1 MKKVLMI
8 SLCVLAAILT
18 ALATVF
24 MILKSGEKMA
34 MAPISSVHEIPS
46 DITDTN
52 STTSP
57 EPIIPVLTFN
67 TPSKEKIST
76 TESSITFSGNYSANT
91 VIMLGDEQIQTDQNG
106 NFTISKELQFGN
118 NQFVFSTETESRTFT
133 VYRRYVI
140 ISSYSPKTAQIYSAG
155 VYFPVSVTAK
165 EGSQITATFNG
176 VSIALTPGIAQ
187 DGFATYR
194 GTFTMPSGHFIDLNL
209 GAVAFTG
216 SHNGFSETF
225 YSGNVTCKK
234 EDIVIDYD
242 PNATPN
248 GGIYTNVGS
257 GIITE
262 IVGYQAET
270 FDVGT
275 NKDTSKPFN
284 NYLPKGTVDY
294 GSANTSYLKRDGDT
308 YELITL
314 RCGKTVYKSMRDK
327 PSKEITTIANQ
338 YVGVL
343 PDHNEIAFNSLN
355 IQNSHTVLTLS
366 TNWKAPFYFELMPQS
381 YNSDLTVTDVTFSY
395 VDITFCYATV
405 FSGEIIIPED
415 NPLFSSA
422 TVIKNANDY
431 TLRLF
436 LKKQGGFYGW
446 DSYYNENGNLCFE
459 FLNPKKVAITDSNIY
474 GADLT
479 GVSILIDV
487 GHGGMDVG
495 ALRGRDLFNSE
506 ANRNLILAQKLASEL
521 LSTGATVHMTR
532 SNDITSTTDD
542 KITLLKNL
550 KPDYCIAIHHDSNKS
565 SSLNGFGSYYF
576 HPFSKKAAE
585 YVLNNSFNTGI
596 YQNPTFKFHKY
607 FVSRSS
613 VCPVVLTENGYMSNA
628 YDFNNIINDNINTQK
643 AQALAKGIVQY
654 FISLI

>member
-1 MKKVLMI
+1 MKKVFVI
-8 SLCVLAAILT
+8 ILCVLAAVLT

-24 MILKSGEKMA
+24 MIIKSGGKMVI
-34 MAPISSVHEIPS
+34 APLSSISEISS
-46 DITDTN
+46 DMLG
-52 STTSP
+52 STQSVP
-57 EPIIPVLTFN
+57 EEPIAPVLTFN
-67 TPSKEKIST
+67 TPLNEKIST
-76 TESSITFSGNYSANT
+76 TEGSITFSGNYSANT
-91 VIMLGDEQIQTDQNG
+91 VIMLGNEQIQTDQNG
-106 NFTISKELQFGN
+106 NFSVSKELQFGN
-118 NQFVFSTETESRTFT
+118 NTFTFSVGDQIKTFT
-133 VYRRYVI
+133 VYRRYIV
-140 ISSYSPKTAQIYSAG
+140 ISSYSPRTKQIYSAG
-155 VYFPVSVTAK
+155 VYFPVSVTAR

-176 VSIALTPGIAQ
+176 VTITLAGGIAQ
-187 DGFATYR
+187 DGFATYS
-194 GTFTMPSGHFIDLNL
+194 GNFTMPSGHFRDLDL
-209 GAVAFTG
+209 GTVAFTG
-216 SHNGFSETF
+216 THNGFTETF

-234 EDIVIDYD
+234 EDIVVDYD

-275 NKDTSKPFN
+275 NADLSKPFN

-294 GSANTSYLKRDGDT
+294 GSADTYSLKRDGDT

-327 PSKEITTIANQ
+327 PSQEVNTIANQ

-343 PDHNEIAFNSLN
+343 PDHNEITFNSLSV
-355 IQNSHTVLTLS
+355 QNSHTVLTLDV
-366 TNWKAPFYFELMPQS
+366 NWKAPFYFELLPQS
-381 YNSDLTVTDVTFSY
+381 YNSDFTITDITYNY

-405 FSGEIIIPED
+405 FNGEIVIPQD

-422 TVIKNANDY
+422 TIIKNANDY

-446 DSYYNENGNLCFE
+446 DAYYNDNGSLCFE
-459 FLNPKKVAITDSNIY
+459 FLNPKKVTVTDANSY

-487 GHGGMDVG
+487 GHGGIDVG
-495 ALRGRDLFNSE
+495 AVRGKDLTNSE
-506 ANRNLILAQKLASEL
+506 ANRNLILAKKLEAEL
-521 LSTGATVHMTR
+521 LSIGATVHITR
-532 SNDITSTTDD
+532 SSDITSTTDD
-542 KITLLKNL
+542 KITLLKRL
-550 KPDYCIAIHHDSNKS
+550 KPDYCIAIHHDSNNS
-565 SSLNGFGSYYF
+565 SRLNGFGSYYF

-585 YVLNNSFNTGI
+585 YILNNTFNTGI
-596 YQNPTFKFHKY
+596 YQNQTFKFHKY
-607 FVSRSS
+607 FVSRTS

-628 YDFNNIINDNINTQK
+628 FDFNNIVNDDINTQK
-643 AQALAKGIVQY
+643 ANALVKGIVEY
-654 FISLI
+654 FLSLL

>member
-1 MKKVLMI
+1 MKKVLI
-8 SLCVLAAILT
+8 IILCVLAAVLT

-24 MILKSGEKMA
+24 MILKSGEKMV
-34 MAPISSVHEIPS
+34 MAPISSISETSSDVMDTVSSIP
-46 DITDTN
+46 
-52 STTSP
+52 
-57 EPIIPVLTFN
+57 EQPIIPVLTFN
-67 TPSKEKIST
+67 SPLKEKIST

-91 VIMLGDEQIQTDQNG
+91 VIMLGDEQIPTDQNG
-106 NFTISKELQFGN
+106 NFTVSKELQFGN
-118 NQFVFSTETESRTFT
+118 NQFVFLTETESRTFT

-140 ISSYSPKTAQIYSAG
+140 ISSYSPNKDQIYSAG

-176 VSIALTPGIAQ
+176 VSINLTPNTVQNGL
-187 DGFATYR
+187 ATYS
-194 GTFTMPSGHFIDLNL
+194 GSFTMPSGHFRDLNL
-209 GAVAFTG
+209 GKVAFTG
-216 SHNGFSETF
+216 THNGFSETF

-234 EDIVIDYD
+234 EDVVINYD
-242 PNATPN
+242 PNATPS

-294 GSANTSYLKRDGDT
+294 GSADTYSLKRDGDT

-314 RCGKTVYKSMRDK
+314 RCGKTIYKSMRDK
-327 PSKEITTIANQ
+327 PSKEITAIANQ

-343 PDHNEIAFNSLN
+343 PDHNEITFNSLN
-355 IQNSHTVLTLS
+355 IQNSHTVLTLDV
-366 TNWKAPFYFELMPQS
+366 NWKAPFYFELMPQS
-381 YNSDLTVTDVTFSY
+381 YNSDLTITDITYNY
-395 VDITFCYATV
+395 VDITFCYSTV
-405 FSGEIIIPED
+405 FNGEISIPQD

-446 DSYYNENGNLCFE
+446 DSYYNENGSLCFE
-459 FLNPKKVAITDSNIY
+459 FLNPKKITLTDANIY

-479 GVSILIDV
+479 GVNILIDV

-495 ALRGRDLFNSE
+495 ALRGRDLINSE
-506 ANRNLILAQKLASEL
+506 ANRNLILAKKLATEL
-521 LSTGATVHMTR
+521 SLIGATVHITR
-532 SNDITSTTDD
+532 ADDITSTTND
-542 KITLLKNL
+542 KITLLKHI
-550 KPDYCIAIHHDSNKS
+550 KPDYCIAIHHDSNNS

-585 YVLNNSFNTGI
+585 YVLNNTFNTGI
-596 YQNPTFKFHKY
+596 YQNQTFKFHNY

-613 VCPVVLTENGYMSNA
+613 VCPVVLTENGYMSNVF
-628 YDFNNIINDNINTQK
+628 DFNNIINDNINTQK
-643 AQALAKGIVQY
+643 AQALTKGIVQY
-654 FISLI
+654 FMSLL